1 MLLCVNLN
9 AQNVTSDRLYTQVDH
24 MPQITNCY
32 TSNGN
37 MYKIDRCT
45 STALKSWFLS
55 QMEYPPDALKAK
67 IEEKFLFL
75 AIVDTLGILTEMRPT
90 NEMTSD
96 LAIEA
101 HRLAHLLIDIK
112 EPWMPGMQG
121 KKKVK
126 VQFEVLVEFKIAD
139 WNNEVLRRA
148 KEAARQD
155 SILKSNLKLD
165 SIPKKG
171 K

>member
-1 MLLCVNLN
+1 
-9 AQNVTSDRLYTQVDH
+9 
-24 MPQITNCY
+24 MPHITNCY

>member
-1 MLLCVNLN
+1 
-9 AQNVTSDRLYTQVDH
+9 
-24 MPQITNCY
+24 
-32 TSNGN
+32 
-37 MYKIDRCT
+37 
-45 STALKSWFLS
+45 
-55 QMEYPPDALKAK
+55 
-67 IEEKFLFL
+67 
-75 AIVDTLGILTEMRPT
+75 
-90 NEMTSD
+90 
-96 LAIEA
+96 
-101 HRLAHLLIDIK
+101 
-112 EPWMPGMQG
+112 MQG